1 MLTLEPAHPLL
12 QPVEPGLRLAELD
25 FQEVC
30 GAARLP
36 FARPDV
42 LLGVERRE
50 RVRDARYSRWVVP
63 LVSDR
68 EGHRGLAQAFELCAL
83 DLELDIS
90 AHACDGGL
98 EGGVLPQLSVEVE
111 SFDQFR

>member
-25 FQEVC
+25 FQEVR

-36 FARPDV
+36 FARLDV

-50 RVRDARYSRWVVP
+50 RVRDARYSRRVSP
-63 LVSDR
+63 LVADR
-68 EGHRGLAQAFELCAL
+68 EGHRSLTQAFEHGVL
-83 DLELDIS
+83 DLELDVS
-90 AHACDGGL
+90 AHASDGDLKGGL
-98 EGGVLPQLSVEVE
+98 
-111 SFDQFR
+111 